1 VQALRLEGV
10 QVKALAKFLFE
21 AGMLKKMRRTGY
33 PFLGTGSESVADHS
47 FRAALLGYMLALKQP
62 ELDAPKVALLLLHHD
77 LAEARTGD
85 LNYMQKRYAKADEE
99 KAIQHQVRDLPEVM
113 ADSIRS
119 LTTEFNESKTPE
131 AILAR
136 DADQLDFLVEL
147 KEQKD
152 LGNKYADDWIR
163 YALKRLQTDAAKE
176 LARDILTTDWTE
188 WWFEKRDDLWAPPNG
203 NNQEN

>member
-1 VQALRLEGV
+1 
-10 QVKALAKFLFE
+10 
-21 AGMLKKMRRTGY
+21 
-33 PFLGTGSESVADHS
+33 
-47 FRAALLGYMLALKQP
+47 
-62 ELDAPKVALLLLHHD
+62 
-77 LAEARTGD
+77 
-85 LNYMQKRYAKADEE
+85 
-99 KAIQHQVRDLPEVM
+99 M

-188 WWFEKRDDLWAPPNG
+188 SWFEKRDDLWAPPNG

>member
-1 VQALRLEGV
+1 
-10 QVKALAKFLFE
+10 VKALAKFLFE